1 MKPVPFDYV
10 QAQSTEEALA
20 CLKDSDRNV
29 RVLAGG
35 QSLVAMLNLR
45 LVRPNLLVDISQIE
59 SLSTIRQS
67 KDILEIGAAVTQA
80 ELKQWP
86 GLAESVPQ
94 LSMALPFVG
103 HFQTRN
109 KGTVCGS
116 LAHADPSSE
125 LPLCLAALN
134 GSVVLQSARR
144 SRVLNAAEF
153 QTGMLS
159 TACQPD
165 EMIVAARYPISR
177 EGDGFAFREVARRHG
192 DFAIVALA
200 AFVTESKIRLGIG
213 GLASRPSVREWDIL
227 SEQELDE
234 ALNAFAWQ
242 LKGSDDIHATARYR
256 RELVRRLGRQVIEEA
271 KSARTKE

>member
-45 LVRPNLLVDISQIE
+45 LVRPDLLVDISQIE
-59 SLSTIRQS
+59 SLSIIRRS
-67 KDILEIGAAVTQA
+67 EDTLEIGAAVTQA

-86 GLAESVPQ
+86 DLAESVP
-94 LSMALPFVG
+94 LLNMALPFVG

-125 LPLCLAALN
+125 LPLCLATVN
-134 GSVVLQSARR
+134 GSVRLQSARR
-144 SRVLNAAEF
+144 PRVLNAAEF

-165 EMIVAARYPISR
+165 EMIVAAHYPISR

-200 AFVTESKIRLGIG
+200 AFVTESKIRLGVG

-227 SEQELDE
+227 SEHELDE

>member
-10 QAQSTEEALA
+10 QAKSMEEALA
-20 CLKDSDRNV
+20 CLKDTERNV

-45 LVRPNLLVDISQIE
+45 LVRPTVLVDISQIE
-59 SLSTIRQS
+59 LLSTIRES
-67 KDILEIGAAVTQA
+67 EDMLEIGAAVTQA

-86 GLAESVPQ
+86 GLAESVPL
-94 LSMALPFVG
+94 LSMALPFIG

-125 LPLCLAALN
+125 LPLCLATLN

-144 SRVLNAAEF
+144 QRVVNAAEF

-159 TACQPD
+159 TDCQPD

-177 EGDGFAFREVARRHG
+177 EEDGFAFREVTRRHG

-200 AFVTESKIRLGIG
+200 AFVTGSKIRLGVG
-213 GLASRPSVREWDIL
+213 GLASRPSVAEWNIL

-271 KSARTKE
+271 KRARTKE